1 MMVEFDLLLYRL
13 HGIVRDNVYCED
25 GELRIRNKAKY
36 DIVNL
41 VEEIDKEWF
50 KQLMKELEYDE

>member
-1 MMVEFDLLLYRL
+1 MVEFDLLLYRL

>member
-13 HGIVRDNVYCED
+13 RGIVRDNVYCED